1 MTKVRKNISI
11 EYDIWKQAKVY
22 AAKNDLTVSEVIER
36 ALKKY
41 LNEVA

>member
-11 EYDIWKQAKVY
+11 DYDLWKEAKIY
-22 AAKNDLTVSEVIER
+22 AAKNDMTVSEVIER

-41 LNEVA
+41 LNEV